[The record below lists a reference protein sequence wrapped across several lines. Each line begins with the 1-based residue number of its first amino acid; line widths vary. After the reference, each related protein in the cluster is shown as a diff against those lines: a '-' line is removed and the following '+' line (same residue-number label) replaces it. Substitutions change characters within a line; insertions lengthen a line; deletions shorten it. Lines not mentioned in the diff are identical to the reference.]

1 MPPRGVIVG
10 ILAFWTF
17 MTSWLFIREIWPRM
31 QPGQPPPFGIDLADE
46 AQNSIPI
53 RWSIFKDDEERPCG
67 YIRTWVNF
75 RDQDD
80 TFEMVGEFKLWKTSA
95 TSGQPDF
102 VVRSKYRVTREGE
115 LREFES
121 SVELNLK
128 VKAAKSQ
135 GKDPNEDEPEI
146 TFLHVELLQLTGEVR
161 ENLCY
166 AHLKLSPEVKKWA
179 PLMTFLEKDI
189 EPIAMPKRAS
199 LLNTL
204 SPVNKLAKVRK
215 GQHWRIPIIDPLS
228 MIWNHSPRMQNLDAQ
243 VLEETAWLKW
253 GAKKEPVPCLVI
265 DYQGDDLTGQ
275 TWIQEEDGL
284 VVRQEITQHGAK
296 LELRRD

>member
-17 MTSWLFIREIWPRM
+17 MTGWLFMRELWPRI

-53 RWSIFKDDEERPCG
+53 RWSIFRDDEENPCG

-75 RDQDD
+75 RDQDE
-80 TFEMVGEFKLWKTSA
+80 TFELVGEFKLWKTSV
-95 TSGQPDF
+95 TTGQPDF

-115 LREFES
+115 LRDFES
-121 SVELNLK
+121 AIELNLK
-128 VKAAKSQ
+128 VNT
-135 GKDPNEDEPEI
+135 PNGEEI
-146 TFLHVELLQLTGEVR
+146 SFRVELLQVTGEVR
-161 ENLCY
+161 DHFCY
-166 AHLKLSPEVKKWA
+166 PHIKVSDEVKKWV
-179 PLMTFLEKDI
+179 PLLSFLERDLD
-189 EPIAMPKRAS
+189 PVPMPKRAS

-204 SPVNKLAKVRK
+204 APVNKLAKVRK
-215 GQHWRIPIIDPLS
+215 GQHWRIPMVDPLS
-228 MIWNHSPRMQNLDAQ
+228 MFWNRSPRMKYLDAE
-243 VLEETAWLKW
+243 VLDDTVRLQW
-253 GAKKEPVPCLVI
+253 GTKKEPVSCLI
-265 DYQGDDLTGQ
+265 IEYQGDDITGQ

-284 VVRQEITQHGAK
+284 VIRQEITQHGTK